1 MNNNY
6 AKENKFN
13 KKNKLSIKDFTEF
26 YKYQKYIEFNGY
38 NIIELNEEENN
49 QVNEKDLSIIFTDKE
64 IINIKKKAKSIEEYY
79 INKFEESTI
88 NENCFNCLLNNFNP
102 NELLY
107 FSKKKDLIIYLK
119 YCFYFLKNIVFTDNE
134 TYNQNKF
141 ELDKCDINYLNGWKF
156 FIPKTICRGCFMK
169 IINMK
174 NLFLNL
180 KNIFIDFNIES
191 ISKSHYGKRKKIN
204 KINYFINKKSNNKSK
219 NKSKEEIKNN
229 IKIKK
234 VKKNKLLNNVI
245 NNSKKGDEE
254 NSLLSIKKII
264 FEDNNNNYDIKLIGE
279 NNKKTNGYINI
290 KNSELNSNKNEQCVS
305 EIIIKSNESSE
316 GKKLKKQNKD
326 NKNKIN
332 NNELLIKKDENKKE
346 LNNTNIINEQING
359 NVNLC
364 SKQNINEKD
373 IINNDSK
380 NPLLITNIYIS
391 ILITKNISEKV
402 GILHHQLINL
412 QSLLFYIIINI
423 GDFREKFYNS
433 MIYNPNLISSE
444 IPKFEQYFL
453 ALYNQVSLNL
463 KQYEELY
470 KDIKKDSI
478 DSILKNILN
487 LKEQNNIKDVDKVN
501 LEEMEKN
508 VNDLVI
514 KNEEIKEKIE
524 DLIYKCFGN
533 LIFLFKEIQEIK
545 AAFKGNTFYKNN

>member
-380 NPLLITNIYIS
+380 NPLMITNIYIS
-391 ILITKNISEKV
+391 ILRTKNISEKV

-514 KNEEIKEKIE
+514 KNEEIKVKIE

-545 AAFKGNTFYKNN
+545 AAFKGNTFYK

>member
-141 ELDKCDINYLNGWKF
+141 ELDKCDINYLNGWQF

-380 NPLLITNIYIS
+380 NPLMITNIYIS
-391 ILITKNISEKV
+391 ILRTKNISEKV

-514 KNEEIKEKIE
+514 KNEEIKLKIE

-545 AAFKGNTFYKNN
+545 AAFKGNTFYK